1 MFAPALAYGG
11 AYGAYGPYAGAGYGY
26 GAFPG
31 AYGLGMWNQQQGHQ
45 HAPAMHLQN
54 LDLPELT
61 EEEVVTA
68 SMVVGSLAMYC
79 STHVGECSQAVK
91 DAANGA
97 KQAFAAAKTAA
108 QKIAASKMAQKA
120 KALAGRL
127 WNKITGKGLME
138 LQDAGIY

>member
-1 MFAPALAYGG
+1 MGYNKFKNVCSCSRLRWRLR
-11 AYGAYGPYAGAGYGY
+11 AYGPYAGYGY

-31 AYGLGMWNQQQGHQ
+31 AYGLGMWNQQQGQ
-45 HAPAMHLQN
+45 HGAPAMHLQN
-54 LDLPELT
+54 LDMPELT

-108 QKIAASKMAQKA
+108 QK
-120 KALAGRL
+120 LA
-127 WNKITGKGLME
+127 
-138 LQDAGIY
+138 